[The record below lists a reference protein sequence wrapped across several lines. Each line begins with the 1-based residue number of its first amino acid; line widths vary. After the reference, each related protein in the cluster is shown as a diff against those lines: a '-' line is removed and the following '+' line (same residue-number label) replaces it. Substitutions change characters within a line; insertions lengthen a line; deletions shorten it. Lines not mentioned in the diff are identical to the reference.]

1 MEHLSQD
8 DHMTLSPADEDDIEL
23 VPDDEA

>member
-23 VPDDEA
+23 VPDEA